1 MNAGTLNVGD
11 LCVTINSKYPLLN
24 EGSLIVVVAIDFSMK
39 SYQGELAPYRIR
51 RVDGQIFIATSCLI
65 TGKTRWGKYT
75 EIWAARHHLRRV
87 DDAPAALKTEHE
99 TKRGQPCIA
108 LIDP

>member
-1 MNAGTLNVGD
+1 MNAGDLNVGD

-39 SYQGELAPYRIR
+39 SYRGELVPYCIR

-87 DDAPAALKTEHE
+87 DEAPPSLVTECDIE
-99 TKRGQPCIA
+99 EVQS
-108 LIDP
+108 